1 MRDGRRKNAP
11 TSAGRVP
18 WVLTDII
25 DAAASSEQRCHA
37 VPPPPFGVVR
47 GGFGQ
52 LRQHSFVR
60 LSAPVPF
67 ACAEGVWHPG
77 LIDELIYYLS
87 PLRSRSP

>member
-18 WVLTDII
+18 WVLTGII
-25 DAAASSEQRCHA
+25 DAAASSERRCHA
-37 VPPPPFGVVR
+37 VPPPSIRGCY
-47 GGFGQ
+47 GGFGL
-52 LRQHSFVR
+52 LRQHRSVR

-67 ACAEGVWHPG
+67 ACAEGVWIPG